1 MKNFATVDQ
10 LRNLSEELRDSFKV
24 KSLKVFGSFARGE
37 ESAASDIDILVE
49 LSETADLLDFI
60 RLAEFLERKLGR
72 KVDLVTERALK
83 AELRDGILSEAL
95 SI

>member
-1 MKNFATVDQ
+1 MKKLTTIDQ

-60 RLAEFLERKLGR
+60 RLAEFLERRLGR

-83 AELRDGILSEAL
+83 AELRDGIMSEAL

>member
-1 MKNFATVDQ
+1 MKKLTTIDQ
-10 LRNLSEELRDSFKV
+10 LRNLSEELHDSFKV

-60 RLAEFLERKLGR
+60 RLAEFLERRLGR

-83 AELRDGILSEAL
+83 AELRDGIMSEAL

>member
-1 MKNFATVDQ
+1 MENSTTVDQ
-10 LRNLSEELRDSFKV
+10 LRNLSGELRDNFKV

-37 ESAASDIDILVE
+37 ESEASDIDLLVE
-49 LSETADLLDFI
+49 LSEAADLLDFI
-60 RLAEFLERKLGR
+60 PLAEFLERKLGR